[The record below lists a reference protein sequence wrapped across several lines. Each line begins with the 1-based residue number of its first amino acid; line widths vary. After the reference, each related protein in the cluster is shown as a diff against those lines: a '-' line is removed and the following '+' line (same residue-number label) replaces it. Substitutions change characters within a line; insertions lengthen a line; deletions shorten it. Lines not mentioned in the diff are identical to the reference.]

1 MPKLL
6 LQALRVYC
14 FYPVRTTGHLGGLQ
28 EEDQRDKQLQKAE
41 DHWSTRE
48 LDTKV
53 KEVKSLQREE

>member
-6 LQALRVYC
+6 LQAVRVYC

-28 EEDQRDKQLQKAE
+28 EEDQRAKQLYKAE

-48 LDTKV
+48 LDTK
-53 KEVKSLQREE
+53 